1 MSIFSLGEEISL
13 YDFRKL
19 NQLNFGTS
27 SHPFGFRGRTQF
39 GMLLHFW
46 NDSNVIV
53 SVLPPHQHFGAGSWN
68 VTPDSAGGHKYQAG
82 EICPA
87 SPCPLCLW
95 GKETKGKKVTGKGCQ
110 PEWGPNEVVS
120 PVSRLSTRP
129 NTNTHRHTKKNSIPN
144 TNKNT
149 FQRSLMLQMVL
160 IVDYLSTSQC
170 AFSTTVS
177 NPLSLSSPQTWVKW
191 VQRKSCAKCCYD
203 DADILTVW
211 Q

>member
-129 NTNTHRHTKKNSIPN
+129 NTNTQTGTKKISIPN

-149 FQRSLMLQMVL
+149 ISKK
-160 IVDYLSTSQC
+160 SE
-170 AFSTTVS
+170 AANGS
-177 NPLSLSSPQTWVKW
+177 NCRLLVNQSMRFLCTICKPLSLSSPQTWVKW
-191 VQRKSCAKCCYD
+191 VQRKSCAKCYVMMMQ
-203 DADILTVW
+203 IF
-211 Q
+211 

>member
-129 NTNTHRHTKKNSIPN
+129 NTNTHRHTKKFQSRIQ
-144 TNKNT
+144 TKIQ
-149 FQRSLMLQMVL
+149 FQRSLKLQMVL
-160 IVDYLSTSQC
+160 IIQP
-170 AFSTTVS
+170 AR
-177 NPLSLSSPQTWVKW
+177 WE
-191 VQRKSCAKCCYD
+191 R
-203 DADILTVW
+203 
-211 Q
+211 